1 MRRKGAISAGVL
13 SWALSLIAASG
24 PAAAG
29 HIPLSVGNLA
39 IASNAIVIGD
49 VEGVAVGRDPAT
61 GGLYTYVTLQ
71 AREIL
76 KGSLTPGPIV
86 IKQLGGQL
94 DDEGLMVPGQ
104 ARFAV
109 GERVLVFLEAR
120 PRDRTLYTSGLWQG
134 KWTLEFDAT
143 NNDWFAFKREPE
155 AGRAAAWGLLSSL
168 RQQVT
173 RSATLGTASPEALN
187 IAPIEQPAAAAPFV
201 LNDPQIRWPI
211 PVVTVNIET
220 GSQPG
225 LASGGVPEIN
235 AAIAQWNAA
244 GSSLTLTTGP
254 RAVPRCL
261 GSAGSAAGI
270 LITFDDPCDE
280 ISDDSSLL
288 AIAVFSYQLGGGQT
302 IGGRFFLPIVDAVIT
317 TSANPAAAQYL
328 ISSPCFRSTLAHELG
343 HAIGLDHTPDPTALM
358 FAAETGACFSGPLPL
373 VPDDLAGLFAVYPPT
388 GGGGGAPGQPTV
400 TSANAVGGVL
410 NVSWTSGA
418 GAAPTSHRLDFFAG
432 ATQVASVPAGA
443 ATSIAIPIPPGTT
456 GSFSVRVTALNG
468 ASASPPS
475 AAFPFAIGGSG
486 CAGPPASPSV
496 SGSIVGGFGSVSWP
510 QVPGATSY
518 IVSAGS
524 TFGAANLFPT
534 TNVGLSNQLSASGLP
549 PGFQA
554 YVRVIAV
561 NACGQSAP
569 VDFLVR

>member
-1 MRRKGAISAGVL
+1 MRRTGAISAGVL
-13 SWALSLIAASG
+13 SWALSVIAANG
-24 PAAAG
+24 AAAAG
-29 HIPLSVGNLA
+29 HVALSVGNLA
-39 IASNAIVIGD
+39 LASNAIVIGD
-49 VEGVAVGRDPAT
+49 VDGVAAGRDPAT
-61 GGLYTYVTLQ
+61 GGIYTYVTLQ

-86 IKQLGGQL
+86 LKQLGGRL

-134 KWTLEFDAT
+134 KWTIEFDAA
-143 NNDWFAFKREPE
+143 NNDWFAFKREPDS
-155 AGRAAAWGLLSSL
+155 GRAAAWGLLSGL

-173 RSATLGTASPEALN
+173 HSAALGTASPAALN
-187 IAPIEQPAAAAPFV
+187 IAPLEQPMATAPFV
-201 LNDPQIRWPI
+201 LNDPPIRWPI
-211 PVVTVNIET
+211 PVVTVNVET

-225 LASGGVPEIN
+225 LSSGGVPEIN

-244 GSSLTLTTGP
+244 GSSLTLTAGP
-254 RAVPRCL
+254 RAAARCL
-261 GSAGSAAGI
+261 GSVGNGAAI
-270 LITFDDPCDE
+270 LVTFDDPCDE
-280 ISDDSSLL
+280 ISDDSGLL
-288 AIAVFSYQLGGGQT
+288 AIAAFSYRLSGGQT

-317 TSANPAAAQYL
+317 TSANPAAARYL
-328 ISSPCFRSTLAHELG
+328 TSSPCFRSTLAHELG

-358 FAAETGACFSGPLPL
+358 YDTETGACFSGPLPL
-373 VPDDLAGLFAVYPPT
+373 APDDLAGLFAIYPST

-400 TSANAVGGVL
+400 TAANAVGGVL

-418 GAAPTSHRLDFFAG
+418 GTAPTSHRLDFFAG
-432 ATQVASVPAGA
+432 ATPVASVPAGA

-456 GSFSVRVTALNG
+456 GSFSVRITALNG
-468 ASASPPS
+468 AGASPPS
-475 AAFPFAIGGSG
+475 AAFPFTIGGSG
-486 CAGPPASPSV
+486 CAGPPASPTV
-496 SGSIVGGFGSVSWP
+496 SGGIVGGFGSVSWP

-524 TFGAANLFPT
+524 TLGAANLFPT